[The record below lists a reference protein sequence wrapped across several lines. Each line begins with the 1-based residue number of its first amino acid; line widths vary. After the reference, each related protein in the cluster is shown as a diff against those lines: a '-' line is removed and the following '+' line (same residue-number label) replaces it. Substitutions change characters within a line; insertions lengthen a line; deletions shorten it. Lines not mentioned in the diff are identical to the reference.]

1 MISSKCVSIP
11 GTRSLILVKRV
22 MFKLANE
29 FSIRTTS
36 IVSIMVAAFVF
47 ISGSGSSIA
56 DSGDE
61 LSVSCLNQTKK
72 KFNSIRLR
80 ATIEHLQEPTLWSL
94 QTRFVFL
101 LAFLILLS
109 MK

>member
-22 MFKLANE
+22 MFKLAND
-29 FSIRTTS
+29 FSIRATS
-36 IVSIMVAAFVF
+36 IVSKMVVF